1 MIQSADFFNRLLRE
15 REREEEG
22 EIFYTLL
29 SGKKGAHD
37 FGIRGIVIP
46 FDWIRWSDGAWDIT
60 ANTVITMDLKC
71 RGYREHIEF

>member
-1 MIQSADFFNRLLRE
+1 
-15 REREEEG
+15 
-22 EIFYTLL
+22 LL

-46 FDWIRWSDGAWDIT
+46 FDWIQWSDGAWDIT